1 MAGPPTRPSAARTK
15 LRTMQSESATIRR
28 YGEDRLGNE
37 GGAIGGGAT
46 HAWAQIYLTGAG
58 WVEFD
63 PTNKLIGG
71 RNLIRVAVTRDP
83 KQAIPLG
90 GTFTGA
96 ATDFLGMNTQVEIT
110 ADANSQEN

>member
-1 MAGPPTRPSAARTK
+1 MPRFR
-15 LRTMQSESATIRR
+15 I
-28 YGEDRLGNE
+28 
-37 GGAIGGGAT
+37 
-46 HAWAQIYLTGAG
+46 
-58 WVEFD
+58 VEFD

-96 ATDFLGMNTQVEIT
+96 ATDFLGMNIQVEVT
-110 ADANSQEN
+110 ADADGQSK